1 MSGKET
7 TNIQWSREEIIQLI
21 DLYRQ
26 NPCPWNVKSDMYK
39 DRAKRVAALTAI
51 AVELRKTCA
60 AITTGDIKRKIETL
74 RNQHRREMRLVEN
87 SRKSGAGIDDIYI
100 PRLWCFNDLSFLND
114 GDTIRP
120 SLSNIDNATND
131 TAEEERSDH
140 EIFNDPVLM
149 GVGET
154 SHAATTPV
162 MTPPS
167 VSTACPT
174 DNSAR
179 SDTST
184 TVNTAN
190 RSGKRMR
197 DDEDDVMGEALQQL
211 KELSST
217 QDTTDDCTAFA
228 TVVANDLRQLKGETN
243 IYGEKL
249 IYDVL
254 FLAKLCRLS
263 STSMVKSSFSH
274 LYYCLLLI

>member
-1 MSGKET
+1 
-7 TNIQWSREEIIQLI
+7 
-21 DLYRQ
+21 
-26 NPCPWNVKSDMYK
+26 MYK
-39 DRAKRVAALTAI
+39 DRAKRVAALTAM
-51 AVELRKTCA
+51 AAELRKTCA

-131 TAEEERSDH
+131 TGEEEHSDH
-140 EIFNDPVLM
+140 EIFNYPVLM

-154 SHAATTPV
+154 SLAATTPV
-162 MTPPS
+162 MTPPA

-174 DNSAR
+174 DNTDNAAR
-179 SDTST
+179 SNTST

-197 DDEDDVMGEALQQL
+197 DDADDIMREALHQL
-211 KELSST
+211 RELSST
-217 QDTTDDCTAFA
+217 QDTADDCTAFS
-228 TVVANDLRQLKGETN
+228 TVVANDLRQLKGETK
-243 IYGEKL
+243 IYAEKL

-263 STSMVKSSFSH
+263 STSMVKE
-274 LYYCLLLI
+274 